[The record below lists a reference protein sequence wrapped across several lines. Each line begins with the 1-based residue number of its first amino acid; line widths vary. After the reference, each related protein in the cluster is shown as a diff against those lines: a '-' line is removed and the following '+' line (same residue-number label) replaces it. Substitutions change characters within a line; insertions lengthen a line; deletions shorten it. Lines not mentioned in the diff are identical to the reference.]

1 MPLPMIDAERLEKLP
16 LSSECSATR
25 LDLSGTSA
33 SITLAAGGYW
43 LTVAGMSAGAGCFAR
58 VGTAAVVPASG
69 AALDAGFWLEDGAT
83 YTYQSD
89 GTALHAILTTGT
101 AILHAT
107 RIL

>member
-1 MPLPMIDAERLEKLP
+1 MPIPLTDAERLEKLP
-16 LSSECSATR
+16 LSADCTATR
-25 LDLSGTSA
+25 LDLTSTSA

-43 LTVAGMSAGAGCFAR
+43 LTVVGMSAGAGCFAR
-58 VGTAAVVPASG
+58 VGSAAVVPASG
-69 AALDAGFWLEDGAT
+69 AALAAGFWLEDGAT